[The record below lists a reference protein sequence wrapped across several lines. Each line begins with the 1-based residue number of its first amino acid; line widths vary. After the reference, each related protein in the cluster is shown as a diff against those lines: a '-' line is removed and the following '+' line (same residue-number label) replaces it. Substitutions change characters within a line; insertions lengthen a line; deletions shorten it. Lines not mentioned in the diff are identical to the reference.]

1 MPDFQ
6 NSFAVRPILENNHA
20 VVVPLFNER
29 ETLPHLIERLKDLH
43 NSIKAAPFAKPQ
55 YLHFILVDDG
65 SKDGSGE
72 FLEALS
78 AEVRALISSIHF
90 SRNFGHQA
98 AITAGIRFA
107 VEQGFETVSVIDADL
122 QDPPELIVDFIRN
135 YQDGFDVVYGLRQ
148 HRDGET
154 WFKLFT
160 AKMFYRLMRRL
171 TQVDIPVD
179 AGDFRLLSRRAALA
193 FLSMPEKHRF
203 VRGMVAWIGFPQKAL
218 PYHRA
223 SRQFGSTHYPFR
235 KMLKFAFDGITS
247 FSAIPLQLATYLGF
261 AAAVVGLVILCWSL
275 YARFITGYTVQ
286 GWTSLMTV
294 VLFFGAVQLMCL
306 GVIGEYLARIYDE
319 SRQRPLFVV
328 KNVRSVWADRP
339 PKQSM

>member
-6 NSFAVRPILENNHA
+6 NASIETPLLKNNHA

-29 ETLPHLIERLKDLH
+29 ETLPHLISRLKELY
-43 NSIKAAPFAKPQ
+43 SSLQTMPCAQPQ
-55 YLHFILVDDG
+55 ELHFILVDDG
-65 SKDGSGE
+65 STDGSGE
-72 FLEALS
+72 FLQTLPNDTTD
-78 AEVRALISSIHF
+78 LISSIHF

-107 VEQGFETVSVIDADL
+107 VDHGFETVSVIDADL
-122 QDPPELIVDFIRN
+122 QDPPELILDFIRN

-154 WFKLFT
+154 WFKLLT
-160 AKMFYRLMRRL
+160 AKVFYRLMRRL
-171 TQVDIPVD
+171 THVDIPVD
-179 AGDFRLLSRRAALA
+179 AGDFRLLSQRAARA

-203 VRGMVAWIGFPQKAL
+203 VRGMVAWIGFSQKAL

-261 AAAVVGLVILCWSL
+261 VAAVVGLLVLCWSL

-328 KNVRSVWADRP
+328 KNVRSVWADRL
-339 PKQSM
+339 PK